1 MSLDIQSIMDQML
14 KPYNLTMEQL
24 WVLRCLPDKNPQLTQ
39 NEICLKT
46 SKTPANLSRILNRL
60 ENKSFVLRLPNPS
73 DRRAH
78 IVVLTDRG
86 RSLLQEVDVIVE
98 YFSDKFSSGI
108 DAETWETM
116 RRAMNIMNDN
126 LSGISKIFLIKKEEA
141 SRKSSQERIIE

>member
-24 WVLRCLPDKNPQLTQ
+24 WVLRCLSDKNPQFTQ
-39 NEICLKT
+39 SEICLKT

-98 YFSDKFSSGI
+98 YFSAKFSSGI
-108 DAETWETM
+108 DAQTWETM